1 MFVQYRNIE
10 DAGKAWGYLKD
21 ASFNNH
27 RITVE
32 FKRRQDKR
40 EFDNSGNTVFLL
52 QTAKQLWEQMVQFKA
67 SYLQNRSPSSP
78 ALVFPNSLSPYA
90 LCCV

>member
-40 EFDNSGNTVFLL
+40 EFDNSSNTVFLL
-52 QTAKQLWEQMVQFKA
+52 QTAKQLWEQMVQYKA

-78 ALVFPNSLSPYA
+78 ALVFPNSLSP
-90 LCCV
+90 